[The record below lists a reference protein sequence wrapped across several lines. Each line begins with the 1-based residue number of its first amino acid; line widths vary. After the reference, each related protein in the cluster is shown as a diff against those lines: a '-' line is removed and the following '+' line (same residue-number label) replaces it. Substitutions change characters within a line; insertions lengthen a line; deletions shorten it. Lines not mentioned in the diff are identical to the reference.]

1 MKLSMC
7 EGEIMAIKNAARR
20 IEAIGGNPCEKRCTP
35 RERMAC
41 CGCDLHR
48 KYMTIVQ
55 PITNK
60 GLQEPLFDY
69 LRYRQ
74 AEQDFKAALSR
85 LKALKVDLDKK
96 YENIDDLLTPPEI
109 KAARPID

>member
-7 EGEIMAIKNAARR
+7 EGEMMAVKNAARQ
-20 IEAIGGNPCEKRCTP
+20 IEAMGGDPCETRCTP

-48 KYMTIVQ
+48 KYSVIVQ
-55 PITNK
+55 RMTNK
-60 GLQEPLFDY
+60 GLQEPLADY
-69 LRYRQ
+69 LQYRQ
-74 AEQDFKAALSR
+74 AEKEYKAALSR
-85 LKALKVDLDKK
+85 LKALRVELDKK
-96 YENIDDLLTPPEI
+96 YDGVDVFLTPPEI